1 VNVSSER
8 STSLWTG
15 IEVVKD
21 APALNR
27 SEKADV
33 VVVGSGIAG
42 MSVAYELAKA
52 GKDVVVIDRGPIGKG
67 MTSRT
72 TAHLTAQCDDGFHQL
87 ISRRGEDTAK
97 LWYQSQA
104 ACIDRIEANVK
115 ELGSNCDFR
124 RLDGHL
130 FLAPGTELSII
141 EQEYEATRTVGMPI
155 ARETGVPFR
164 THEKTPSL
172 RYPNQATFHPHQAGT
187 LSHLRDGVSPA
198 ERRAARRALLGYA

>member
-1 VNVSSER
+1 MNVSSEK
-8 STSLWTG
+8 STSLWMG
-15 IEVVKD
+15 KKVVDD
-21 APALNR
+21 APTLNR

-87 ISRRGEDTAK
+87 ISRRGEETAK

-104 ACIDRIEANVK
+104 ASIDCIEGNVK
-115 ELGSNCDFR
+115 DLGIDCDFR

-130 FLAPGTELSII
+130 FHAPGTDPGII
-141 EQEYEATRTVGMPI
+141 DQEFEATKKVGMPI

-164 THEKTPSL
+164 TYEKTASL
-172 RYPNQATFHPHQAGT
+172 RYPNQATFHPLKYLAGLAGAIRKAGGLFFMQRPRSNT
-187 LSHLRDGVSPA
+187 
-198 ERRAARRALLGYA
+198 